1 MELFGVYLSSAFPSR
16 QKDSSPSLFVVRLEH
31 CLLKKGSLRR
41 DLVITQNRAGGM
53 TGVFVFALADGCGDC
68 SVTPQAAVVHVL
80 VCPSVWGQM
89 LPPGCF
95 ASSYKDGTCREW
107 LGKGRCQGKAVF
119 PIFLS

>member
-53 TGVFVFALADGCGDC
+53 TGVFVFALM
-68 SVTPQAAVVHVL
+68 VVGTVL
-80 VCPSVWGQM
+80 
-89 LPPGCF
+89 
-95 ASSYKDGTCREW
+95 
-107 LGKGRCQGKAVF
+107 
-119 PIFLS
+119 